1 MKKSELEKFEDDI
14 EDKIISQI
22 KEVTKAKLKKN
33 EPMKNHTTFKI
44 GGNADI
50 YAEVT
55 SVADL
60 KEILKIAKK
69 EKLYVFILGNG
80 SNLLVREKGIRG
92 IVIKINFDSIS
103 IDKKDEDYYITAYAG
118 ASLNQ
123 VIRFAMDKGVG
134 DISKLYGIP
143 GSIGG
148 VVRMNAGA
156 YGLEMKDV
164 ICETTYMDYD
174 GNLHKVK
181 GDKHNFGYRTS
192 VFKYNN
198 GIIICTTLKLKKV
211 DKEKQ
216 IKEANEILNKRK
228 TNQPLNYPSAGSTF
242 KRGIGY
248 IASLLIDNSG
258 LKGTKVGGAEVST
271 KHAGFIINK
280 SGDAKAKDVLDL
292 VKIVQDTVKEKTGK
306 NLELEVVVVGE

>member
-1 MKKSELEKFEDDI
+1 MEKSELEKIEDSI
-14 EDKIISQI
+14 EDKAISKI
-22 KEVTKAKLKKN
+22 KQVTNAVVKKD
-33 EPMKNHTTFKI
+33 EQMKKHTTFKI

-50 YAEVT
+50 YVEVS
-55 SVADL
+55 SVNDL

-69 EKLYVFILGNG
+69 EKIDVFILGNG
-80 SNLLVREKGIRG
+80 SNLLVKENGIRG
-92 IVIKINFDSIS
+92 IVIKIAFDSITMNRE
-103 IDKKDEDYYITAYAG
+103 DDDYYITAYAG
-118 ASLNQ
+118 ASLNE
-123 VIRFAMDKGVG
+123 VVRFAMDKGVG
-134 DISKLYGIP
+134 DVSRLYGIP

-156 YGLEMKDV
+156 YDLEMKDV

-174 GNLHKVK
+174 GNLHKIK
-181 GDKHNFGYRTS
+181 GDEHNFGYRTS
-192 VFKYNN
+192 IFKYNN
-198 GIIICTTLKLKKV
+198 GIIICTTFKLKKV

-216 IKEANEILNKRK
+216 IKEAKKILNMRK
-228 TNQPLNYPSAGSTF
+228 TNQPLEYPSAGSTF

-258 LKGTKVGGAEVST
+258 LKGTTVGGAEVST

-280 SGDAKAKDVLDL
+280 SGDANAKDVLDL

-306 NLELEVVVVGE
+306 NLELEVIVVGE